1 MPVLLHV
8 APDPGSIENVERCKQ
23 RGGAV
28 AFVIMGHR
36 SEPPVLERQPRLR
49 AVECLYLALFVEGQH
64 NRVRGWIDIQPD
76 NIMEF
81 VRELRVVRQLEL
93 PVTVRLQAVRLP
105 DAAHRAGADPAG
117 RSHHVRRPVR
127 RLAVV
132 CVKFCKLAVMV
143 LVMRLDVVRFFC
155 ARAGRPY

>member
-64 NRVRGWIDIQPD
+64 NRVRG
-76 NIMEF
+76 
-81 VRELRVVRQLEL
+81 
-93 PVTVRLQAVRLP
+93 
-105 DAAHRAGADPAG
+105 
-117 RSHHVRRPVR
+117 
-127 RLAVV
+127 
-132 CVKFCKLAVMV
+132 
-143 LVMRLDVVRFFC
+143 
-155 ARAGRPY
+155 